1 MKIFLDTANV
11 DEINALIP
19 YYPISGITTNPS
31 ILAKESNL
39 KDCITKL
46 QKLCGDEKALHI
58 QTTASDAKEMFEQ
71 AKALK
76 KTVGN
81 NFYIKIPANEQGLKA
96 VAMCKA
102 AGIKTT
108 VTAVFTPMQAL
119 TAALVGADYVAPY
132 VDRLDNI
139 NANGVTVV
147 KEILELLKAHDLKTQ
162 VLAASFK
169 NLQQIYLVAALGVHA
184 VTISPDLCKKLLFH
198 PYTDKSLQ
206 DFERDWKNKFGKA
219 QITDFIS

>member
-1 MKIFLDTANV
+1 MKIFLDTANIE
-11 DEINALIP
+11 EINALLQ

-31 ILAKESNL
+31 ILAKECSDV
-39 KDCITKL
+39 KDTLAKL
-46 QKLCGDEKALHI
+46 QKLSGDDKAIHI
-58 QTTASDAKEMFEQ
+58 QTTALDAQQMFEQ

-76 KTVGN
+76 KAMGS
-81 NFYIKIPANEQGLKA
+81 NFYIKLPANEQGLKA
-96 VAMCKA
+96 VSLCKA
-102 AGIKTT
+102 VGIKTT

-119 TAALVGADYVAPY
+119 TAALAGADYVAPY

-147 KEILELLKAHDLKTQ
+147 KEILELLKVHNLKTQ

-206 DFERDWKNKFGKA
+206 DFCTDWENKFGKTH
-219 QITDFIS
+219 ITDFV